1 MNFKTIEDVEIREDQ
16 FECSANYVPLSP
28 ITFLERAATVYGD
41 DKISIIYG
49 DHVRFSWRQ
58 THQRCL
64 KLASSLVNFGISH
77 GDIVTALAPNIPALY
92 ELHFGAP
99 MAGAILSALNTNL
112 DVTTLALLLEQLQSC
127 KIIFVYYQFIDSA
140 LRAFEIMSQ
149 RKCKPPLIVLIT
161 DYYDQKQSFLA
172 KDKPPKNTLNYNDF
186 LAMGEPDFET
196 LRPSNDFDPISVN
209 FTSGSTGTPKGVV
222 YSHRGAYLN
231 SLAVI
236 ARFDMKPMSVFLWTV
251 DMFRCNGWCFTWAMA
266 ALGGT
271 NVCIR
276 NVSATD
282 IFDAIHLHK
291 VTHLCGAPTLL
302 AMNAADA
309 SSYDQRPLPHRVK
322 VTVAGVL
329 PPFQII
335 NKVAIEL
342 GFDVCIGYGMTETMG
357 PAILRPWKPDSDDEH
372 TKFNYYY
379 DEKGLPDFMMQQEVD
394 VKDPKTMKSSPHD
407 GKTIGEI
414 MFKGNTVMLGYHKNS
429 QATEEA
435 FRGGWYR
442 TGDLG
447 VCEHNGSI
455 TLKDRAKDMIYSKGE
470 GISTLEIETVLLS
483 HPMILNVAVVGRYD
497 DRLLKS
503 SLYAV
508 VRLKDGY
515 SASVEDIIKFCE
527 QNLATHM
534 VPKYVVFGD
543 LPVNSTGKVQKFLIR
558 ENIKNSKVAIN
569 EL

>member
-1 MNFKTIEDVEIREDQ
+1 MREDQ
-16 FECSANYVPLSP
+16 FECCANYVPLSP

-64 KLASSLVNFGISH
+64 KLASSLLNFGISH
-77 GDIVTALAPNIPALY
+77 GDIVAALAPNIPALY

-99 MAGAILSALNTNL
+99 MAGAVLSALNTSL
-112 DVTTLALLLEQLQSC
+112 DVTTLALLLEQLESC
-127 KIIFVYYQFIDSA
+127 KIMFVDYQFIDSSLKA
-140 LRAFEIMSQ
+140 LEIMSQ
-149 RKCKPPLIVLIT
+149 RKCKPPFIVLIT
-161 DYYDQKQSFLA
+161 DYYDQKESFLA
-172 KDKPPKNTLNYNDF
+172 KDMPPKNTLNYNEF
-186 LAMGEPDFET
+186 LAMGEPDFES
-196 LRPSNDFDPISVN
+196 LRPSNEFDPISVN

-231 SLAVI
+231 SLAAI
-236 ARFDMKPMSVFLWTV
+236 SRFDMKPMPVFLWTV

-271 NVCIR
+271 NVCLR
-276 NVSATD
+276 NVSARD
-282 IFDAIHLHK
+282 VFDAIHLHK
-291 VTHLCGAPTLL
+291 VTHFCGAPTLL
-302 AMNAADA
+302 VMNADA
-309 SSYDQRPLPHRVK
+309 SLYDQKPLPHRVK

-342 GFDVCIGYGMTETMG
+342 GFDVSIGYGMTETMG
-357 PAILRPWKPDSDDEH
+357 PVILRPWKPNSDDDH

-379 DEKGLPDFMMQQEVD
+379 NEQGLPDFMMQEVD
-394 VKDPKTMKSSPHD
+394 VKDPKTMKTAPHD

-414 MFKGNTVMLGYHKNS
+414 MFKGNTIMLGYNKNS

-447 VCEHNGSI
+447 VKEHNGSI
-455 TLKDRAKDMIYSKGE
+455 TLKDRAKDIIYSKGE
-470 GISTLEIETVLLS
+470 GVSTLEIETVLLN
-483 HPMILNVAVVGRYD
+483 HPMVLKAAVVGRYD
-497 DRLLKS
+497 DDDSLLES
-503 SLYAV
+503 SPCAV
-508 VRLKDGY
+508 VRLKDEC
-515 SASVEDIIKFCE
+515 SASVDDIIKFCE
-527 QNLATHM
+527 QNLATNM

-558 ENIKNSKVAIN
+558 EKIENNKGAIH